1 MNVYPR
7 TIRNGVGEELTFL
20 GRTYAG
26 GVERLEIENRV
37 SPGAGPPM
45 HVHHLQEESLTVV
58 RGRMGCEIEGQPPA
72 FLDAGGTGTFAAGV
86 AHRFWNAGPDEL
98 VVRGWAAPPLNLEY
112 VLTELYASAERGR
125 GRPNLQEIAFLLTRY
140 RTEFAMRAM
149 PVLVQRLLFPILI
162 LLGRLSGRLTQYVDA
177 PEPARR

>member
-1 MNVYPR
+1 MNTYPR
-7 TIRNGVGEELTFL
+7 TIRNGAGEELTFL
-20 GRTYAG
+20 GRTHQG

-58 RGRMGCEIEGQPPA
+58 RGRMGYEVEGQPPV

-86 AHRFWNAGPDEL
+86 AHRFWNAGSEDL

-112 VLTELYASAERGR
+112 FLTELYASAERGG
-125 GRPNLQEIAFLLTRY
+125 GRPDMRELAFLIRRY
-140 RTEFAMRAM
+140 RSEFGMSAIPA
-149 PVLVQRLLFPILI
+149 LVQRLVFPLLI
-162 LLGRLSGRLTQYVDA
+162 LRGRLSGRLARYADA